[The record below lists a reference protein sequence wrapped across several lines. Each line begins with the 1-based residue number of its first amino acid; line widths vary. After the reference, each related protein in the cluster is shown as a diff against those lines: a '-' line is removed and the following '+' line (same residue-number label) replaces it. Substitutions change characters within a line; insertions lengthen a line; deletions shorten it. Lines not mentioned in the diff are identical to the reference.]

1 MKKKTEITPETP
13 FEEAVLAANNSGS
26 ELPTDFAQ
34 MVGRGKRVP
43 ENCIDLQP
51 TPPVLV
57 SSFVASVVDATTL
70 PESHKTSL
78 KQAFSE
84 ALAPADALISEAATV
99 VVKDAADLETMNNAK
114 RLYDQLF
121 AVSKAVNESHKTA
134 KAHALAEGRAIDSIK
149 NNALE
154 KIAPALEHLKL
165 QKDYLKLKAAADK
178 AARHTARL
186 TEISQL
192 IGYFDQYADFGA
204 MSEEQYNSVFQIAQ
218 NAKFAADEVKR
229 LAAVKAE
236 EDRLEMIRLKEAE
249 QQAAKD
255 RAAAAQRER
264 DAAAA
269 AAAAAKA
276 ETINQIQ
283 SGEIKIE
290 MPAPQKTDTVDP
302 APPTTQTPPPPPT
315 PPQTPNPFTLP
326 AAALTDADKIGTF
339 VKNIRDT
346 TIPQLQ
352 NPQNSQI
359 LAHAVGGIENI
370 LVWLESQ
377 KY

>member
-13 FEEAVLAANNSGS
+13 FEEAVLAA
-26 ELPTDFAQ
+26 ETPTH
-34 MVGRGKRVP
+34 
-43 ENCIDLQP
+43 P
-51 TPPVLV
+51 TPPVQV

-70 PESHKTSL
+70 PESNKTSL

-121 AVSKAVNESHKTA
+121 AVSKAVNESHKIA

-186 TEISQL
+186 TEISQFA
-192 IGYFDQYADFGA
+192 GYFDQYADFGA
-204 MSEEQYNSVFQIAQ
+204 MSAEQYNSVFQIAQ

-236 EDRLEMIRLKEAE
+236 EDRLEMIRLKELE
-249 QQAAKD
+249 VQAAKD

-276 ETINQIQ
+276 ETIEQVK

-290 MPAPQKTDTVDP
+290 MPTPAKADTVV
-302 APPTTQTPPPPPT
+302 PTSPIITQKNQPTPPT
-315 PPQTPNPFTLP
+315 PPITPNINPFALP
-326 AAALTDADKIGTF
+326 TTPALTDAEKIGEF
-339 VKNIRDT
+339 VKDIRDT
-346 TIPQLQ
+346 TMPQLQ

-370 LVWLESQ
+370 LAWLESQ